1 MMAETL
7 ERKTRRCVKCKQEYP
22 AEAFQDTPSKF
33 FPGGKCYFCTPCLE
47 QMVPP
52 DNLGEVDR
60 LMRWLD
66 LPFDLNK
73 WTQLYKQHGKH
84 TLSAYFNLLYDDH
97 YEPLRWADENERW
110 RQARAEGTIDSEI
123 KELSEA
129 NLKRLRKV
137 WSGAYK
143 PEQLL
148 WLDDFYNKIVATQN
162 VSTPI
167 LQEKARDFCELQLHI
182 KEGLRAGVDVSKM
195 MKQADDIV
203 KTYHFEA
210 SNAKSA
216 ADFESVGELMVY
228 YGKKGW
234 HPNWHNEPQDSID
247 FMMENIQN
255 YLKRLVLNEG
265 NFAEQVED
273 KRARYNM
280 TERLEQIENEK
291 VDFDEMADIEY
302 EGDKELAAELA
313 QGVDENE

>member
-1 MMAETL
+1 METS
-7 ERKTRRCVKCKQEYP
+7 EKKTRRCIKCKREQPE
-22 AEAFQDTPSKF
+22 EFFQSTPSKF
-33 FPGGKCYFCTPCLE
+33 FPGGKCYICTPCLE
-47 QMVPP
+47 TMVKQ

-73 WTQLYKQHGKH
+73 WTQLYAQHKDH
-84 TLSAYFNLLYDDH
+84 TLTAYFNLLYDDH
-97 YEPLRWADENERW
+97 YSALQCVDENERW
-110 RQARAEGTIDSEI
+110 HQAQNEGTIDDEI
-123 KELSEA
+123 KALNDA
-129 NLKRLRKV
+129 RLKKLRKI
-137 WSGAYK
+137 WSAAYK

-148 WLDDFYNKIVATQN
+148 WLDNFYNQIVATQN

-167 LQEKARDFCELQLHI
+167 LQEAARDFCELELHI
-182 KEGLRAGVDVSKM
+182 KEGMRSGEDVSKL
-195 MKQADDIV
+195 MKQKDDMV

-234 HPNWHNEPQDSID
+234 HPNWHTEPQDSID

-255 YLKRLVLNEG
+255 YLKRLVINEG

-273 KRARYNM
+273 MRERYNM
-280 TERLEQIENEK
+280 TERLEEVENEK
-291 VDFDEMADIEY
+291 VEFDETADIDY
-302 EGDKELAAELA
+302 EGDADLAAELGG
-313 QGVDENE
+313 GVLNE

>member
-1 MMAETL
+1 METS
-7 ERKTRRCVKCKQEYP
+7 EKKTRRCVKCKREQPLEL
-22 AEAFQDTPSKF
+22 FQSTPSKY
-33 FPGGKCYFCTPCLE
+33 FPNGKCYFCTPCLE
-47 QMVPP
+47 TMTPQ

-73 WTQLYKQHGKH
+73 WTQLYAQHQDH
-84 TLSAYFNLLYDDH
+84 TLTAYFNLLYDDH
-97 YEPLRWADENERW
+97 YEPLRWMDENERW
-110 RQARAEGTIDSEI
+110 RQARAENTIDDEI
-123 KELSEA
+123 KALNEA
-129 NLKRLRKV
+129 KLKRLRKT

-148 WLDDFYNKIVATQN
+148 WLDNFYNQIVATQN

-182 KEGLRAGVDVSKM
+182 KEGLRANIDVSKM

-203 KTYHFEA
+203 KTYNFTA

-234 HPNWHNEPQDSID
+234 HPNWHAEPQDSID
-247 FMMENIQN
+247 FLMENMQN
-255 YLKRLVLNEG
+255 YLARLVHNEG

-273 KRARYNM
+273 MKARYNM
-280 TERLEQIENEK
+280 TERLEEIENEK
-291 VDFDEMADIEY
+291 LELDETANIEY
-302 EGDKELAAELA
+302 EGGDELAAELR
-313 QGVDENE
+313 QGGAIDE

>member
-1 MMAETL
+1 M
-7 ERKTRRCVKCKQEYP
+7 
-22 AEAFQDTPSKF
+22 TP
-33 FPGGKCYFCTPCLE
+33 
-47 QMVPP
+47 Q

-73 WTQLYKQHGKH
+73 WTQLYEQHADH
-84 TLSAYFNLLYDDH
+84 TLTAYFNLLYDEH

-110 RQARAEGTIDSEI
+110 RQARLENTIDDEI
-123 KELSEA
+123 KA
-129 NLKRLRKV
+129 IGDAKLKRLRKT

-148 WLDDFYNKIVATQN
+148 WLDNFYNQIVATQN

-182 KEGLRAGVDVSKM
+182 KEGLRSGVDVSKM

-203 KTYHFEA
+203 KTYNFTA
-210 SNAKSA
+210 ANAKSA

-234 HPNWHNEPQDSID
+234 HPNWHTEPQDSID

-255 YLKRLVLNEG
+255 YLKRLVMNEG

-280 TERLEQIENEK
+280 TERLEAIENEK
-291 VDFDEMADIEY
+291 VDFDETADVEY
-302 EGDKELAAELA
+302 EGSEDLAAELNE
-313 QGVDENE
+313 GGGIDE

>member
-1 MMAETL
+1 METL
-7 ERKTRRCVKCKQEYP
+7 EKKTRRCLKCKRDQPQEF
-22 AEAFQDTPSKF
+22 FQSTPSKF
-33 FPGGKCYFCTPCLE
+33 FPSGKCYICTPCLE
-47 QMVPP
+47 TMIKQ
-52 DNLGEVDR
+52 DNLGDVDR

-73 WTQLYKQHGKH
+73 WTQLYAQHKDH
-84 TLSAYFNLLYDDH
+84 TLTAYFNLLYDDH
-97 YEPLRWADENERW
+97 YEPLKWADENERW
-110 RQARAEGTIDSEI
+110 RLAREEGTIDDEI
-123 KELSEA
+123 KVLNESK
-129 NLKRLRKV
+129 LKRLRKV
-137 WSGAYK
+137 WSAAYK

-148 WLDDFYNKIVATQN
+148 WLDNFYNQIVATQN

-182 KEGLRAGVDVSKM
+182 KEGLRSGADVSKM

-216 ADFESVGELMVY
+216 ADFESIGELMVY

-234 HPNWHNEPQDSID
+234 HPNWHTEPQDSID

-255 YLKRLVLNEG
+255 YLKRLVINEG

-280 TERLEQIENEK
+280 TERLEEIENEK
-291 VDFDEMADIEY
+291 VDFDETADVEY
-302 EGDKELAAELA
+302 EGEDDLSAELM
-313 QGVDENE
+313 GGGIDE

>member
-1 MMAETL
+1 MTNVKKCL
-7 ERKTRRCVKCKQEYP
+7 KCKQERP
-22 AEAFQDTPSKF
+22 IEQFQDTLSKF
-33 FPGGKCYFCTPCLE
+33 FPNGKCYICTPCLE
-47 QMVPP
+47 TMVKQ

-73 WTQLYKQHGKH
+73 WTQLYAQHGKH

-97 YEPLRWADENERW
+97 YSALQWADENERW
-110 RQARAEGTIDSEI
+110 HQAQKEGTIDDEI
-123 KELSEA
+123 KALNEA
-129 NLKRLRKV
+129 KLKKLRKV

-148 WLDDFYNKIVATQN
+148 WLDNFYNQIVATQN

-203 KTYHFEA
+203 KVYHFEA

-291 VDFDEMADIEY
+291 VDFDEMANIDY

-313 QGVDENE
+313 QGVDEDE

>member
-1 MMAETL
+1 M
-7 ERKTRRCVKCKQEYP
+7 
-22 AEAFQDTPSKF
+22 TP
-33 FPGGKCYFCTPCLE
+33 
-47 QMVPP
+47 Q

-73 WTQLYKQHGKH
+73 WTQLYKQHQDH
-84 TLSAYFNLLYDDH
+84 TLTAYFNLLYDDH
-97 YEPLRWADENERW
+97 YSALQWQDENERW
-110 RQARAEGTIDSEI
+110 RQARLENTIDDEI
-123 KELSEA
+123 QELGEA
-129 NLKRLRKV
+129 RLKHLRKI

-148 WLDDFYNKIVATQN
+148 WLDNFYNQIVATQN

-182 KEGLRAGVDVSKM
+182 KEGLRAGVDVSRM

-203 KTYHFEA
+203 KTYNFTA

-234 HPNWHNEPQDSID
+234 HPNWHPEPQDSID

-255 YLKRLVLNEG
+255 YLKRLVMNEG

-280 TERLEQIENEK
+280 TERLEEIENEK
-291 VDFDEMADIEY
+291 VDLDETADIEY
-302 EGDKELAAELA
+302 EGDNDLAAEL
-313 QGVDENE
+313 GGGGDIDE

>member
-1 MMAETL
+1 METL
-7 ERKTRRCVKCKQEYP
+7 EKKTRRCLKCKQEQP
-22 AEAFQDTPSKF
+22 LEAFQPTPSKY
-33 FPGGKCYFCTPCLE
+33 FPGGKCYICTPCLE
-47 QMVPP
+47 TMTPQ

-73 WTQLYKQHGKH
+73 WTQLYEQHGQH
-84 TLSAYFNLLYDDH
+84 TLTAYFNLLYDAH

-110 RQARAEGTIDSEI
+110 VQAQKEGTIDDEI
-123 KELSEA
+123 KALNDA
-129 NLKRLRKV
+129 KLKKLRKV

-143 PEQLL
+143 PEELL
-148 WLDDFYNKIVATQN
+148 WLDNFYNKIVATQN

-203 KTYHFEA
+203 KTYGFTA

-234 HPNWHNEPQDSID
+234 HPNWHTEPQDSID

-255 YLKRLVLNEG
+255 YLKRLVINEG

-273 KRARYNM
+273 KRERYNM
-280 TERLEQIENEK
+280 TERFEEIENEK
-291 VDFDEMADIEY
+291 VEFDDMANIEY
-302 EGDKELAAELA
+302 EGDSELAAEL
-313 QGVDENE
+313 QTGGGTDG

>member
-1 MMAETL
+1 METL
-7 ERKTRRCVKCKQEYP
+7 EKKTRRCLKCKRDQPQEL
-22 AEAFQDTPSKF
+22 FQSTPSKF
-33 FPGGKCYFCTPCLE
+33 FPGGKCYICTPCLE
-47 QMVPP
+47 TMIKQ
-52 DNLGEVDR
+52 DNLGDVDR

-73 WTQLYKQHGKH
+73 WTQLYAQHQDH
-84 TLSAYFNLLYDDH
+84 TLTAYFNLLYDDH
-97 YEPLRWADENERW
+97 YSALQWQDENERW
-110 RQARAEGTIDSEI
+110 RQAQKEGTIDDEI
-123 KELSEA
+123 KELNDA
-129 NLKRLRKV
+129 RLKRLRKV

-182 KEGLRAGVDVSKM
+182 KEGLRSGQDVSKM

-203 KTYHFEA
+203 KTYNFTA

-234 HPNWHNEPQDSID
+234 HPKWHMEPHDSVD

-255 YLKRLVLNEG
+255 YLKRLVMNEG
-265 NFAEQVED
+265 NFAEQVEE

-280 TERLEQIENEK
+280 TERLEEIENEK
-291 VDFDEMADIEY
+291 VDFDDTADIEY
-302 EGDKELAAELA
+302 EGDTDLAAELDT
-313 QGVDENE
+313 GGGIDE

>member
-1 MMAETL
+1 MAMTSDT
-7 ERKTRRCVKCKQEYP
+7 KTRRCLKCKREQP
-22 AEAFQDTPSKF
+22 LLLFQSTPSKF
-33 FPGGKCYFCTPCLE
+33 FPGGRCYICTPCLE
-47 QMVPP
+47 TMVPQ

-66 LPFDLNK
+66 LPFDLDK
-73 WTQLYKQHGKH
+73 WTQLYAQHKDH
-84 TLSAYFNLLYDDH
+84 TLTMYFNLLYGEH
-97 YEPLRWADENERW
+97 YEPLKWADENERW
-110 RQARAEGTIDSEI
+110 RLAREEGTIDDEI
-123 KELSEA
+123 KVLNEA
-129 NLKRLRKV
+129 KLKRLRKV
-137 WSGAYK
+137 WSAAYK

-148 WLDDFYNKIVATQN
+148 WLDNFYNQIVATQN

-182 KEGLRAGVDVSKM
+182 KEGLRNGVDVSKM

-234 HPNWHNEPQDSID
+234 HPNWHTEPQDSID

-255 YLKRLVLNEG
+255 YLKRLVINEG

-273 KRARYNM
+273 RRARYNM
-280 TERLEQIENEK
+280 TERLEEIENEK
-291 VDFDEMADIEY
+291 VDFDETADVEY
-302 EGDKELAAELA
+302 EGEDELSAELM
-313 QGVDENE
+313 GGGTDE

>member
-1 MMAETL
+1 MMAMTSES
-7 ERKTRRCVKCKQEYP
+7 KTRRCLKCKREQPLEF
-22 AEAFQDTPSKF
+22 FQSTPSKF
-33 FPGGKCYFCTPCLE
+33 FPGGHSYICTPCLE
-47 QMVPP
+47 VMTPQ

-73 WTQLYKQHGKH
+73 WTQLYEQHKDH

-110 RQARAEGTIDSEI
+110 RQAQQEGTIDDEI
-123 KELSEA
+123 KSINDA
-129 NLKRLRKV
+129 RMKRLRKE
-137 WSGAYK
+137 WSSAYK

-148 WLDDFYNKIVATQN
+148 WLDRFYNNIVATQN

-203 KTYHFEA
+203 KTYNFTA

-234 HPNWHNEPQDSID
+234 HPNWHTEPHDSID

-265 NFAEQVED
+265 NFAEQVEE
-273 KRARYNM
+273 KRAIYNM
-280 TERLEQIENEK
+280 TERLEEIENEK
-291 VDFDEMADIEY
+291 VDFDETADVEY
-302 EGDKELAAELA
+302 EGNDELAEEL
-313 QGVDENE
+313 QGGVE

>member
-1 MMAETL
+1 METL
-7 ERKTRRCVKCKQEYP
+7 EKKTRRCPKCKQDRLLEQ
-22 AEAFQDTPSKF
+22 FQSTPSKY
-33 FPGGKCYFCTPCLE
+33 FPNGKCYICTSCLE
-47 QMVPP
+47 IMTPQ

-66 LPFDLNK
+66 LPFDLDK
-73 WTQLYKQHGKH
+73 WTQLYAIHKDH
-84 TLSAYFNLLYDDH
+84 TLTAYFNLLYDDH

-110 RQARAEGTIDSEI
+110 RLAREEGTIDDEI
-123 KELSEA
+123 KALNDA
-129 NLKRLRKV
+129 KLKKLRKV

-148 WLDDFYNKIVATQN
+148 WLDNFYNQIVATQN

-167 LQEKARDFCELQLHI
+167 LQESARNFCELQLHI
-182 KEGLRAGVDVSKM
+182 KEGLRQGVDVSKM

-203 KTYHFEA
+203 KTYGFTA
-210 SNAKSA
+210 SNAKSN

-234 HPNWHNEPQDSID
+234 HPNWHTEPNDSID

-280 TERLEQIENEK
+280 TERLEEIENEK
-291 VDFDEMADIEY
+291 VEFDETANIEY
-302 EGDKELAAELA
+302 ENSEELAAEL
-313 QGVDENE
+313 GEGGGIDE

>member
-1 MMAETL
+1 METL
-7 ERKTRRCVKCKQEYP
+7 EKKTRRCPKCKREQPLEF
-22 AEAFQDTPSKF
+22 FQATPSKY
-33 FPGGKCYFCTPCLE
+33 FPGGHSYICTPCLE
-47 QMVPP
+47 AMTPQ

-73 WTQLYKQHGKH
+73 WTQLYEQHQNH
-84 TLSAYFNLLYDDH
+84 TLTAYFNLLCDDH
-97 YEPLRWADENERW
+97 YSELQWVDENERW
-110 RQARAEGTIDSEI
+110 RQAREEGTVDDEI
-123 KELSEA
+123 KMLGD
-129 NLKRLRKV
+129 LKLRQLRKT
-137 WSGAYK
+137 WSAAYK
-143 PEQLL
+143 PEQLV
-148 WLDDFYNKIVATQN
+148 WLDNFYNKIVATQN

-216 ADFESVGELMVY
+216 ADFESVGELMIY
-228 YGKKGW
+228 FGKKGW
-234 HPNWHNEPQDSID
+234 HPNYHTEPQDSID

-255 YLKRLVLNEG
+255 FLARLVHNEG

-273 KRARYNM
+273 KREKYNM
-280 TERLEQIENEK
+280 TERLEQLENEK
-291 VDFDEMADIEY
+291 VEFDEMADIQY
-302 EGDKELAAELA
+302 EGEEELSADLT
-313 QGVDENE
+313 GGGFSD

>member
-1 MMAETL
+1 MSQIE
-7 ERKTRRCVKCKQEYP
+7 ERKTRRCLKCKQDRPLEQ
-22 AEAFQDTPSKF
+22 FQSTPSKF
-33 FPGGKCYFCTPCLE
+33 FPNGRCYICTPCLE
-47 QMVPP
+47 AMTPQ

-73 WTQLYKQHGKH
+73 WTQLYAQHQDH
-84 TLSAYFNLLYDDH
+84 TLTAYFNLLYDDH
-97 YEPLRWADENERW
+97 YSPLQWMDENERW
-110 RQARAEGTIDSEI
+110 RQARLEQTIDEEI
-123 KELSEA
+123 KA
-129 NLKRLRKV
+129 IGDAKMRRLRKS
-137 WSGAYK
+137 WSGSYK

-148 WLDDFYNKIVATQN
+148 WLDDFYNRIVATQN

-167 LQEKARDFCELQLHI
+167 LQEAAKNFCELQIHI

-195 MKQADDIV
+195 MKQADDII

-210 SNAKSA
+210 NNAKSA

-234 HPNWHNEPQDSID
+234 HPNWHHEPQDSID

-255 YLKRLVLNEG
+255 YLKRLVMNEG
-265 NFAEQVED
+265 NFAEQVEE

-280 TERLEQIENEK
+280 TERLEEIENER
-291 VDFDEMADIEY
+291 VDFDETADIEY
-302 EGDKELAAELA
+302 EGDDDLAAELTR
-313 QGVDENE
+313 GDMDE

>member
-1 MMAETL
+1 MEIS
-7 ERKTRRCVKCKQEYP
+7 EPKTRRCIRCKQERP
-22 AEAFQDTPSKF
+22 IEQFKSTPSKY
-33 FPGGKCYFCTPCLE
+33 FPGGRCYICTPCLE
-47 QMVPP
+47 AMTPQ

-73 WTQLYKQHGKH
+73 WTKLYEQHKDK
-84 TLSAYFNLLYDDH
+84 TLTAYFNLLYDDH
-97 YEPLRWADENERW
+97 YEPLRWLDESERW
-110 RQARAEGTIDSEI
+110 RLARKENTIDEEI
-123 KELSEA
+123 EA
-129 NLKRLRKV
+129 LGEAKLKKLRKI
-137 WSGAYK
+137 WSGVYK
-143 PEQLL
+143 PDQLL
-148 WLDDFYNKIVATQN
+148 WLENFYNNIVATQN

-182 KEGLRAGVDVSKM
+182 KEGLRQGVDVKKM
-195 MKQADDIV
+195 MDAADNIV
-203 KTYHFEA
+203 KVYHFEA

-234 HPNWHNEPQDSID
+234 HPNWHTEPQDSID

-255 YLKRLVLNEG
+255 YLKRLVWNEG

-280 TERLEQIENEK
+280 TERLEEIENEK
-291 VDFDEMADIEY
+291 VDLDETAGIEY
-302 EGDKELAAELA
+302 EGDDELGAELSR
-313 QGVDENE
+313 GGNTNE

>member
-1 MMAETL
+1 METL
-7 ERKTRRCVKCKQEYP
+7 EKKTRRCLRCKREQPLEL
-22 AEAFQDTPSKF
+22 FQKTPSKF
-33 FPGGKCYFCTPCLE
+33 FPGGLCYICTPCLE
-47 QMVPP
+47 VMTPQ

-73 WTQLYKQHGKH
+73 WTQLYEQHKDH
-84 TLSAYFNLLYDDH
+84 TLTAYFNLLYDDH

-110 RQARAEGTIDSEI
+110 RQAQAEGTIDEEI
-123 KELSEA
+123 KAISEA
-129 NLKRLRKV
+129 KMKRLRKT
-137 WSGAYK
+137 WSSAYK

-148 WLDDFYNKIVATQN
+148 WLDNFYNQIVATQN

-182 KEGLRAGVDVSKM
+182 KQGLREGVDVSKM

-234 HPNWHNEPQDSID
+234 HPNWHTEPQDSID

-255 YLKRLVLNEG
+255 YLKRLVINEG

-273 KRARYNM
+273 KRAAYNM
-280 TERLEQIENEK
+280 TERLEEFENEK
-291 VDFDEMADIEY
+291 VEFDETANVDY
-302 EGDKELAAELA
+302 EGGEDLAAEL
-313 QGVDENE
+313 GEGGGIDE